1 MKKILLAFC
10 LSFLVAIFL
19 VPADLVAQDSGR
31 GEINWVKGYISATGH
46 GAATR
51 GSLAQSRPLARRAAV
66 SDAQRNLLEVMK
78 GVKIDSSTTVENF
91 VVSSDVI
98 RAHVNGVVK
107 GAHVVKGSEKYEPQP
122 DGSLLASLEMRV
134 CITGNCGA
142 SRSSLVQ
149 ALGVDRIKPPAYV
162 PPPAP
167 PLPIPPPPPPAAQA
181 PPTTVPPATAPPPKP
196 VYTCDLTKPITG
208 LVINL
213 EGLSFERVLLP
224 VVVMEDG
231 QTGLFTVY
239 SAKNVK
245 PAVVRTF
252 GVVRYADSVDHA
264 LKGNPQIGA
273 NVLVIPASAITKENM
288 IVIKSNDRRVIF
300 ETTCHGND
308 YLADAK
314 VVIANQ

>member
-1 MKKILLAFC
+1 MRRILFSIG
-10 LSFLVAIFL
+10 LSCLVALFL
-19 VPADLVAQDSGR
+19 VPAALAAQDSGM
-31 GEINWVKGYISATGH
+31 GEINWVQGYISAVGH
-46 GAATR
+46 GAAVR
-51 GSLAQSRPLARRAAV
+51 GSLAQARPLARRAAV

-78 GVKIDSSTTVENF
+78 GVKIDSTTTVENF

-98 RAHVNGVVK
+98 RAHVDGVVK
-107 GAHVVKGSEKYEPQP
+107 GAHIVRGSEKYEPQP
-122 DGSLLASLEMRV
+122 DGSLLVSLEMRV

-167 PLPIPPPPPPAAQA
+167 PLPPVPPPPPAA
-181 PPTTVPPATAPPPKP
+181 TPPPKT
-196 VYTCDLTKPITG
+196 YTCDLTKPVTG

-213 EGLSFERVLLP
+213 EGLPFERVLLP
-224 VVVMEDG
+224 VVVVEDKES
-231 QTGLFTVY
+231 GLLTIY

-252 GVVRYADSVDHA
+252 GVVRYADTVDQA
-264 LKGNPQIGA
+264 LKANPQIGS
-273 NVLVIPASAITKENM
+273 NVLVLPASSITKENL
-288 IVIKSNDRRVIF
+288 VVLRTADRRTIF

-308 YLADAK
+308 YLAEAK